1 MRIFIDYLLKQL
13 VPTIKKEQNPKL
25 FTFFEAYRKNS
36 FDINYLIQ
44 NLCIEASSKFHKI
57 GLFTLKTKDS
67 DKHYQVFIR
76 FYKNE
81 SGENYE
87 FLINDI
93 TLSCQAEQESFKN
106 KFRGLTL
113 AKIAHELKNPLT
125 AINVITKSILQNN
138 GVKLKSCSDLS
149 YLDEEL
155 DSSIDHKKCKI
166 NLEIKESSIGKD
178 IQNIQFINCM
188 CDYLLLLIEDLNS
201 FVKMDGVDGKEKI
214 ETTELV
220 LNDVLNFCFMIMDC
234 KQKHDPNKL
243 HLKIVRKF
251 ETSNLPFKVMTNET
265 KLKQVLLNLIS
276 NAYKFTP
283 AGEVRLKTNVI
294 HKDNQEFIRISVED
308 DGEGMT
314 PEEQERLFK
323 PFTMIE
329 RHQKANHHGSGL
341 GLTIVKDTLEM
352 LGSKI
357 MLSSTIGKGSCFFF
371 DLSLVENYRN
381 YSPTFTSSKSNETE
395 KLETFFFFNDHIK
408 NELLEN
414 GVIGKYYT
422 FNLTF

>member
-93 TLSCQAEQESFKN
+93 TLSCQVEQESFKN

-125 AINVITKSILQNN
+125 TINTITKSILQNN
-138 GVKLKSCSDLS
+138 GIKLNSCNDLS

-155 DSSIDHKKCKI
+155 ISSDSSIGHKKCKT
-166 NLEIKESSIGKD
+166 NLEIKESSIRKD

-220 LNDVLNFCFMIMDC
+220 LNDVLNFCFLIMDC

-265 KLKQVLLNLIS
+265 KLKQVFLNLIS

-283 AGEVRLKTNVI
+283 AGEVRLITNVI
-294 HKDNQEFIRISVED
+294 HKDNQKFIRISVED

-357 MLSSTIGKGSCFFF
+357 MLSSTIGKGSCFYF
-371 DLSLVENYRN
+371 DLSLVENY
-381 YSPTFTSSKSNETE
+381 SPILSTSRSIETE
-395 KLETFFFFNDHIK
+395 TLDNYFFLNDHIK
-408 NELLEN
+408 ELLKS
-414 GVIGKYYT
+414 GVIGKY
-422 FNLTF
+422 